1 MLLALLRLLID
12 LLIIRGRQA
21 ADRDLELLVLRHE
34 LLVLRRTAR
43 RPQWRTADR
52 MILAAL
58 GRQLPASALL
68 LVQPATILGWH
79 RALVRRRWA
88 AFGRR
93 RGPGRPSLPA
103 ECQELVLRLARENP
117 LWGYVRIRGELLKL
131 GHRVSTTSIR
141 NLLRRHRI
149 PPAPRRA
156 RITWRHFLRAHGK
169 AILACDYFTVNT
181 VFLKRLY
188 VLFFLE
194 LASRRIVFTACSEH
208 PGDGWSVQQARN
220 LAWEL
225 QDAEINAQHRPSRSR
240 PGIVRRGA
248 YSRVL

>member
-1 MLLALLRLLID
+1 MLLALLRLLIE

-21 ADRDLELLVLRHE
+21 ADRDLELLVLRQE
-34 LLVLRRTAR
+34 LLVLRRTAWPRWR
-43 RPQWRTADR
+43 RADR

-117 LWGYVRIRGELLKL
+117 LWATCAFAANCSSSAIGSLRPASATCSAATASHP
-131 GHRVSTTSIR
+131 HRDEQDSPGAVS
-141 NLLRRHRI
+141 
-149 PPAPRRA
+149 
-156 RITWRHFLRAHGK
+156 
-169 AILACDYFTVNT
+169 
-181 VFLKRLY
+181 
-188 VLFFLE
+188 
-194 LASRRIVFTACSEH
+194 
-208 PGDGWSVQQARN
+208 
-220 LAWEL
+220 
-225 QDAEINAQHRPSRSR
+225 
-240 PGIVRRGA
+240 
-248 YSRVL
+248 

>member
-58 GRQLPASALL
+58 GRQLPASGLL

-79 RALVRRRWA
+79 RALIRRRWA

-93 RGPGRPSLPA
+93 GGP
-103 ECQELVLRLARENP
+103 
-117 LWGYVRIRGELLKL
+117 I
-131 GHRVSTTSIR
+131 
-141 NLLRRHRI
+141 
-149 PPAPRRA
+149 
-156 RITWRHFLRAHGK
+156 
-169 AILACDYFTVNT
+169 
-181 VFLKRLY
+181 
-188 VLFFLE
+188 
-194 LASRRIVFTACSEH
+194 
-208 PGDGWSVQQARN
+208 
-220 LAWEL
+220 
-225 QDAEINAQHRPSRSR
+225 
-240 PGIVRRGA
+240 
-248 YSRVL
+248 